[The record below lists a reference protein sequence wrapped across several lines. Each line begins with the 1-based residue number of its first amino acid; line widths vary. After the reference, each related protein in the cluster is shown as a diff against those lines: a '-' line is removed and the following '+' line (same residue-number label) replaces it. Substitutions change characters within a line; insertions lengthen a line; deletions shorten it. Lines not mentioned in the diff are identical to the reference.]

1 MTYYSPD
8 ALAAKAAAVNLIASF
23 DVSGR
28 GGNIFFLSIF
38 DRHAAV
44 AGCAL
49 AQYTYSYIITE
60 FGDTQS
66 IPAKAAHQF
75 VAGKAYTRLLYNEPV
90 GAVGEMISRLG
101 GDLAAPFDRAAF
113 RRMIDEYFADRLT
126 VGRRELI
133 AVPMLAYAAAL
144 GRDLDAI
151 DYVIMGDAIST
162 RREHAVTGF
171 SGSLVETVLAD
182 FPDAKLIRLIRDPRA
197 TFASPRHQFVN
208 SFGNMYAIA
217 PGNYFSR
224 LCDLMKVNLTSENG
238 SVYLYWLLYIKQ
250 AEITARRKLRKH
262 GRNFATVINEEL
274 NTDFPSAMTKLAAW
288 LGISFEADWSS
299 NAFVP
304 TVMGA
309 PWLGTGAYNNRYQR
323 AVNGPL
329 ANDPDEVA
337 GKVTG
342 PNAYVTRRWRTRLS
356 AREIE
361 LIEHLFRQEV
371 REYGYEVLYD
381 QPQRGNL
388 ACLLRTALL
397 PFVGEMPGLAWLK
410 TGWSLGMG
418 EFGKR
423 LFYSVTFPPF
433 YVISRIVL
441 FDFVLRRRLFDAGT
455 EMKAEI

>member
-1 MTYYSPD
+1 MNHASPD

-38 DRHAAV
+38 DRHPAV

-49 AQYTYSYIITE
+49 AQYTYTYA
-60 FGDTQS
+60 DTQFGGAQE
-66 IPAKAAHQF
+66 IDAKAAHQF
-75 VAGKAYTRLLYNEPV
+75 TAEKAYTRLLYNEPV
-90 GAVGEMISRLG
+90 GPVGEMISRLG
-101 GDLAAPFDRAAF
+101 GDLNARFNRAAF
-113 RRMIDEYFADRLT
+113 RRMIDDYFQSRAI
-126 VGRRELI
+126 VSRRELI
-133 AVPMLAYAAAL
+133 AVPLLAYAVAL

-151 DYVIMGDAIST
+151 QYVIIGDAISV
-162 RREHAVTGF
+162 RSEHAVRGF
-171 SGSLVETVLAD
+171 SGRMVDIVLKD

-250 AEITARRKLRKH
+250 AEITARRKMRQH
-262 GRNFATVINEEL
+262 ARNFATVINEQL
-274 NTDFPSAMTKLAAW
+274 NTDFPSAMTTLATW

-309 PWLGTGAYNNRYQR
+309 PWLGTGAYNSRYQR

-337 GKVTG
+337 SSVTG
-342 PNAYVTRRWRTRLS
+342 PNEYVTRRWRTRLS

-371 REYGYEVLYD
+371 REYGYEVLHD
-381 QPQRGNL
+381 KPQRGNL

-397 PFVGEMPGLAWLK
+397 PFVGELPSLAWLK
-410 TGWSLGMG
+410 TGWSLGLR

-423 LFYSVTFPPF
+423 LFFSVTFPPF

-441 FDFVLRRRLFDAGT
+441 FDFVLRRRLFDAT
-455 EMKAEI
+455 EMKAKV